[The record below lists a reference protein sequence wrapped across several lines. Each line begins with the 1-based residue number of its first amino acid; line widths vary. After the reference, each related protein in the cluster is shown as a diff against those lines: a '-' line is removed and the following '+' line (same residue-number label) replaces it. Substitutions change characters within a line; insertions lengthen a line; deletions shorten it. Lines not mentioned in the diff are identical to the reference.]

1 MIQDVQRKTEDFVPR
16 LPRKIEAR
24 SAGAQRT
31 PEDARAYIR
40 PLAKHQVLH
49 LPRKD
54 EGQNTKCRAWHAKV
68 LHLPRKIEAHAPCKA
83 SSAAPATQKPRTE
96 RQNTKCR
103 ACHAKVLHLR
113 HKIEAHAPCAA
124 PSTTPA
130 TQNPSTRPLE
140 EPEVQRLPRKM
151 QAQRPGAQGTPGG
164 TPGRTSDPLE
174 SLKCHA
180 CHAKCKHR

>member
-16 LPRKIEAR
+16 LPRKIEAK

-68 LHLPRKIEAHAPCKA
+68 LHLPRKIEAHAPCKV
-83 SSAAPATQKPRTE
+83 SSAAPATQNRSTCPL
-96 RQNTKCR
+96 QSIKCCT
-103 ACHAKVLHLR
+103 CHAETKHRTTEHQVPRLPR
-113 HKIEAHAPCAA
+113 KSAA
-124 PSTTPA
+124 PA
-130 TQNPSTRPLE
+130 TQNRSTCPL
-140 EPEVQRLPRKM
+140 R
-151 QAQRPGAQGTPGG
+151 
-164 TPGRTSDPLE
+164 RTKYYTS
-174 SLKCHA
+174 
-180 CHAKCKHR
+180 HAKSKHQTPWRA